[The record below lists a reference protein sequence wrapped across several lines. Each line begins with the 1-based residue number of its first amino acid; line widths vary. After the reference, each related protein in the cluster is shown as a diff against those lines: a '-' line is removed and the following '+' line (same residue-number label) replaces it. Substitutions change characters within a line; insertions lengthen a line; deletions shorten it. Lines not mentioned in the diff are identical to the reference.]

1 MNLSFEYSILNF
13 FESIRT
19 PFLNSLFIGITQ
31 LGSFDFYITVI
42 PILFFIINEK
52 IAYRFLFRLIICYG
66 LNTILKNTFKLPRP
80 SKELIDVLFEESGG
94 GYGFPSG
101 HAQNATVF
109 WLSFYTEFKRWIF
122 LIIGL
127 IMIFLI
133 SISRLYLGVH
143 FFMDV
148 VGGIFIGIV
157 FLFLYIY
164 LLQKP
169 LDKVSVGNIKIN
181 LPISII
187 LFILSFF
194 NLFSMATLFAATSG
208 MILGIGISSNLNY
221 QMKNGILKTIIR
233 VVIGVGILIL
243 LRFGLKIIIGETLY
257 MDIIRYFI
265 MGIWITFFS
274 KILFKF
280 LKI

>member
-1 MNLSFEYSILNF
+1 
-13 FESIRT
+13 
-19 PFLNSLFIGITQ
+19 
-31 LGSFDFYITVI
+31 
-42 PILFFIINEK
+42 
-52 IAYRFLFRLIICYG
+52 
-66 LNTILKNTFKLPRP
+66 
-80 SKELIDVLFEESGG
+80 
-94 GYGFPSG
+94 
-101 HAQNATVF
+101 
-109 WLSFYTEFKRWIF
+109 
-122 LIIGL
+122 
-127 IMIFLI
+127 
-133 SISRLYLGVH
+133 
-143 FFMDV
+143 MDV

-208 MILGIGISSNLNY
+208 MILGTGISSNLNY

-274 KILFKF
+274 KIIFKF